1 MSISVHLKHG
11 SGLSVRDKF
20 GWLSI
25 EGVDVPYILREAKE
39 KFIPVRV
46 VEGAILSYYPSTYP
60 KEVEERPPL
69 VCHYMKDEEVI
80 LLNKCCK
87 QQDVNER
94 FSGQDPVV
102 KLSDF
107 LDFFGIVKEAYPDVV
122 VGQRASPSAAPEY
135 GWILIK
141 DALVPYV
148 MRKRSRMA
156 PLNVI
161 RGAAQLLI
169 GIQVTSA
176 CATEAEIACLN
187 DMCQKVGLV
196 FTFQSNTSLVDL
208 TLLFQLCPEC
218 PVQDLP
224 KVQNVFVNHRQFYS

>member
-46 VEGAILSYYPSTYP
+46 VEGSILSYYPSTYP
-60 KEVEERPPL
+60 KEIEERPPL
-69 VCHYMKDEEVI
+69 VCHYMKPEEI
-80 LLNKCCK
+80 TLLNKCCK
-87 QQDVNER
+87 QQGVPEQ
-94 FSGQDPVV
+94 FTSSDPVV

-122 VGQRASPSAAPEY
+122 VGRRTPPVGVPDY
-135 GWILIK
+135 GWVLVK

-148 MRKRSRMA
+148 MRDGSRLA

-169 GIQVTSA
+169 GVHVTSA

-187 DMCQKVGLV
+187 DMCRKVGLV
-196 FTFQSNTSLVDL
+196 FTFQNNTSLVDL
-208 TLLFQLCPEC
+208 VLVFQMCPDC
-218 PVQDLP
+218 PMQDLP
-224 KVQNVFVNHRQFYS
+224 KV